1 MELNELVMQAKKGS
15 AEAFGRL
22 YSFYYKE
29 MYYYAFSRVRNEND
43 ACDIVSEAVLDAF
56 SSIKKLRKAEN
67 FKSWIFTILTRKI
80 TKKYSEKQVDTLSID
95 DSESE
100 LNEIPFNQDITKIEA
115 DEILDTLSEK
125 EREIFSL
132 CYACGFTSEEISKI
146 TGTNPSTVRSHFLRA
161 KNKLKKL
168 YSDSGI
174 NER

>member
-80 TKKYSEKQVDTLSID
+80 TKKYSEKQVNTLSID

-100 LNEIPFNQDITKIEA
+100 FNEIPFNQDITKIEA
-115 DEILDTLSEK
+115 EEILNTLSEK

-132 CYACGFTSEEISKI
+132 CYVCGFTSDEVSKI
-146 TGTNPSTVRSHFLRA
+146 TDTNPSTVRSHLLRA

-174 NER
+174 